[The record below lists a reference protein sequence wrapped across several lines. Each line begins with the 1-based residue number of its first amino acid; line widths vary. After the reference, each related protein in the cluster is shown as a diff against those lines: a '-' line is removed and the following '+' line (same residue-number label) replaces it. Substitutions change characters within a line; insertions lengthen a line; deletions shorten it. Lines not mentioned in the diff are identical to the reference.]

1 MATKTASITLAEIGI
16 KLDHV
21 SDHLQKIER
30 RMDDRDR
37 AFEGISKEH
46 ALLEQT
52 VKGDGGVMAQVQK
65 QWRRLDWQYKAIWGL
80 VVANSVQ
87 VVYIL
92 GAKALG
98 IFRFIP

>member
-1 MATKTASITLAEIGI
+1 MATKSASVTLAVIGE

-21 SDHLQKIER
+21 ADHLQKIER

-46 ALLEQT
+46 ALLEQL
-52 VKGDGGVMAQVQK
+52 VKGEGGVMSQVQK
-65 QWRRLDWQYKAIWGL
+65 QWKRLDWQYKAIWGL
-80 VVANSVQ
+80 VVANSVLT
-87 VVYIL
+87 VYIL

-98 IFRFIP
+98 LFKLIP